1 MGEKI
6 VGSVAGI
13 PFNSKKQKITMN
25 TEVSMGNYLYLDS
38 GILKN
43 SRDGSEIFYL
53 SREDGLKILHGD
65 FNELKQ
71 QIIDKF
77 KESEPSSEIEV
88 VWIRV
93 SWEKGS
99 KTNYAPYGFM
109 FVGFRIECV
118 IKNVRAGLA
127 PLAIAT
133 IILGLAILIPII
145 VMSSVIA
152 WSAYMIISGE
162 IDPIKDPVKTTMVF
176 GLLGVAIVVV
186 LLIAGVKFSKSKH
199 GVSVGK

>member
-6 VGSVAGI
+6 VGSISGI
-13 PFNSKKQKITMN
+13 PFNSKKQAITMN
-25 TEVSMGNYLYLDS
+25 TEVTMGNYLYLDS
-38 GILKN
+38 GIMKN
-43 SRDGSEIFYL
+43 SRDGSGIFYL
-53 SREDGLKILHGD
+53 NREDGLKILNGD

-93 SWEKGS
+93 SWEGDARTS
-99 KTNYAPYGFM
+99 YPPYGFM

-118 IKNVRAGLA
+118 IKNVRAGLE
-127 PLAIAT
+127 PLTIAV
-133 IILGLAILIPII
+133 IIIGLAILIPVI

-162 IDPIKDPVKTTMVF
+162 IDPTKEPVKAIMTI